1 MDKGILSIKI
11 MILGAVLFLCGCEF
25 AFANSLPAVLAFMA
39 GPVLMLIGLLAGNR
53 REAKV

>member
-39 GPVLMLIGLLAGNR
+39 GPVLMLIGLLVGNR